1 MVKIN
6 HVKVGETVTA
16 NRTDSVF
23 YHTIYGDF
31 LQGIVEGR
39 KYTVKMRQFGNHL
52 KLHEGYDG
60 YITLDGFDND
70 VRFPIIWF
78 DTIREIREKKL
89 RRILYENR

>member
-39 KYTVKMRQFGNHL
+39 KYTVKMR
-52 KLHEGYDG
+52 
-60 YITLDGFDND
+60 
-70 VRFPIIWF
+70 
-78 DTIREIREKKL
+78 
-89 RRILYENR
+89 